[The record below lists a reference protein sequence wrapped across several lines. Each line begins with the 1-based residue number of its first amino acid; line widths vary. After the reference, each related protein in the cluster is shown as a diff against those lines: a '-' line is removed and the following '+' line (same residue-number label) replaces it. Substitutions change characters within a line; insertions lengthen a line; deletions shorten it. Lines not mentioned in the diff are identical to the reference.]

1 LLPKYK
7 KKLLHPS
14 KTFTFFSFHM
24 TRLHAS
30 PPSPPIE
37 KSSSFTFHKAPY
49 AKTNINKVAKTQ
61 TSPILHSIQI
71 DDPNQA
77 DELLLEESMRTNIHL
92 HNSTG
97 ANTCIICTFL
107 LIMLIYIHWAFFPDI
122 RELLE
127 QQVINNRV
135 PSFTNRTQYFSNV

>member
-1 LLPKYK
+1 LAPFKNFYLF
-7 KKLLHPS
+7 LS
-14 KTFTFFSFHM
+14 IHM
-24 TRLHAS
+24 ARLHAT

-37 KSSSFTFHKAPY
+37 KSSSFTFHKAGPSTK
-49 AKTNINKVAKTQ
+49 AHINKAIKTQ
-61 TSPILHSIQI
+61 TSPILHSVQI

-77 DELLLEESMRTNIHL
+77 DEILLEESMRTNIHL

-107 LIMLIYIHWAFFPDI
+107 FITLIYIHWAFFPDI

-127 QQVINNRV
+127 QQVINNRA
-135 PSFTNRTQYFSNV
+135 PSFTNRTQYF

>member
-1 LLPKYK
+1 
-7 KKLLHPS
+7 
-14 KTFTFFSFHM
+14 M
-24 TRLHAS
+24 ARLQAS

-37 KSSSFTFHKAPY
+37 KSASFTFHKADPNTK
-49 AKTNINKVAKTQ
+49 AHINKANKTQ
-61 TSPILHSIQI
+61 ISPILHSVQI

-127 QQVINNRV
+127 QQVINNRI
-135 PSFTNRTQYFSNV
+135 PSFTNRTQYFPNV

>member
-1 LLPKYK
+1 MARLP
-7 KKLLHPS
+7 
-14 KTFTFFSFHM
+14 
-24 TRLHAS
+24 AS

-37 KSSSFTFHKAPY
+37 KSSSFTFHKVPNAKAHINKT
-49 AKTNINKVAKTQ
+49 AKTPI
-61 TSPILHSIQI
+61 SPILHSVQI

-107 LIMLIYIHWAFFPDI
+107 FITLIYIHWAFFPDI

-127 QQVINNRV
+127 QQVINNRA
-135 PSFTNRTQYFSNV
+135 PSFTNRSQYF